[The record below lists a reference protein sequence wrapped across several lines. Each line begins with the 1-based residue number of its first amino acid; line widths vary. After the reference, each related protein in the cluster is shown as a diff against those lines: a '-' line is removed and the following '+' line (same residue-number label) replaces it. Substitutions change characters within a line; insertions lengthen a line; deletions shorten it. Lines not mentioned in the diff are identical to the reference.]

1 MKRRNSLYVA
11 LFIILISFIITEE
24 KTSVEIKE
32 EIKLKKNKEEIIRQE
47 IETLKEKIRKNDIK
61 SEEKGNKLKSID
73 KQIKLAEQLLKKIK
87 EREQTINSSIG
98 STEMNIREKE
108 QTMDNIRKQYS
119 DMIIYLYKTHNNGY
133 LDILLNSNNWNDI
146 VYKMK
151 YLEIISEREKE
162 IKDNLNSSIV
172 SLNEEIIK
180 FVDDLSIATNEK
192 TDKRDEV
199 YSLNQDKEKEENEID
214 RTKRKKEQLKKEQF
228 RKEKALKEIK
238 ELLEKLYVDKN
249 LAEKR
254 EEEIKRKREEELKR
268 IKEEEERKKKI
279 INQKFANNKGKL
291 SWPVKGMI
299 TEKQGKYT
307 NVHDDGSYVE
317 RENKWIKIQ
326 TKKNSEVKLPF
337 DGIISSMDLIDLYR
351 GVIIVD
357 HGDQY
362 YTVYANLD
370 EDFPESLNVG
380 EYYYKDTLIGNVSDS
395 EDEKHGELNFGIWKF
410 SKNNMD
416 PDYLNPED
424 WIK

>member
-98 STEMNIREKE
+98 SAEMNIREKE

>member
-32 EIKLKKNKEEIIRQE
+32 EIKLKKNKEEIIREE

>member
-32 EIKLKKNKEEIIRQE
+32 EIKLKKDKEDIIRQE

-98 STEMNIREKE
+98 STEMNIKEKE

-268 IKEEEERKKKI
+268 ILLDMQNYLDGEK
-279 INQKFANNKGKL
+279 NK
-291 SWPVKGMI
+291 
-299 TEKQGKYT
+299 
-307 NVHDDGSYVE
+307 
-317 RENKWIKIQ
+317 
-326 TKKNSEVKLPF
+326 
-337 DGIISSMDLIDLYR
+337 
-351 GVIIVD
+351 
-357 HGDQY
+357 
-362 YTVYANLD
+362 
-370 EDFPESLNVG
+370 
-380 EYYYKDTLIGNVSDS
+380 
-395 EDEKHGELNFGIWKF
+395 
-410 SKNNMD
+410 
-416 PDYLNPED
+416 
-424 WIK
+424 

>member
-1 MKRRNSLYVA
+1 MKGRNSLYVA

-32 EIKLKKNKEEIIRQE
+32 EIKLKKNKEEIIREE

>member
-1 MKRRNSLYVA
+1 MRQNSSFHLVF
-11 LFIILISFIITEE
+11 FIILISFVITEE
-24 KTSVEIKE
+24 KSSIEIKE
-32 EIKLKKNKEEIIRQE
+32 QIEFKKDREKTIRAE
-47 IETLKEKIRKNDIK
+47 IENLKEKIKKNDIK
-61 SEEKGNKLKSID
+61 SEEKENKLKSID

-87 EREQTINSSIG
+87 EREKIINSSIG
-98 STEMNIREKE
+98 STEINIREKE
-108 QTMDNIRKQYS
+108 QAINNIRKQYS

-133 LDILLNSNNWNDI
+133 LDILLNSNSWNDV

-151 YLEIISEREKE
+151 YLEIISEKEKE
-162 IKDNLNSSIV
+162 IKDNLNSSIA
-172 SLNEEIIK
+172 SLNEEIMK
-180 FVDDLSIATNEK
+180 FVDDLSVATNEK
-192 TDKRDEV
+192 IDKKDEV
-199 YSLNQDKEKEENEID
+199 YSLNQDKEKEKNEID
-214 RTKRKKEQLKKEQF
+214 KTKRKKEQLKKEQF

-238 ELLEKLYVDKN
+238 ELLKKLYVDKN

-268 IKEEEERKKKI
+268 IKEEEREKKI

-291 SWPVKGMI
+291 SWPVKGII

-307 NVHDDGSYVE
+307 HVHDDGSYVKGY
-317 RENKWIKIQ
+317 NKWAKIQ
-326 TKKNSEVKLPF
+326 TEKNSEVKLPF
-337 DGIISSMDLIDLYR
+337 DGIVSSMDLIDLYR

-357 HGDQY
+357 HGNQY

-370 EDFPESLNVG
+370 ENFPESINIG
-380 EYYYKDTLIGNVSDS
+380 EYYYKDTLIGIVSES

-410 SKNNMD
+410 SKDNMD